1 MNNIDEL
8 LKQMSK
14 SKPVDFPFN
23 DREIKSIFEKIDIE
37 KKPFFIRYKGIL
49 AMSILAT
56 IVLIFISSIIW
67 NSDKP
72 NEQKQSQIIQQ
83 IQDKSNKIVS
93 NEINSISK
101 SPMMNSKVN
110 KNSDFAIR
118 KNENNGIH
126 FETNLKSENTK
137 KEELSS
143 NNHIETENSKKEDLS
158 SDYQI
163 ETEKVN
169 LTFNFAPDTT
179 QKDDLDSID
188 VLILNEEELNS
199 INIKKVDCGY
209 LFMTESSYP
218 DYNIKNLDEIL
229 SLGYPKKG
237 IARMIHLV
245 NDSDKIQLSIIKNP
259 DWSMDE
265 TPGIFPVLLNLHQGN
280 GGRTMFISTS
290 FGSNITKIPYI
301 VPNNIIIT
309 GKLLNDIRKKIEP
322 ETEISSI
329 KVYYNKIENK
339 DLKFSVPIFLKVKS
353 GIRTNYIMVTYLA
366 TENLIKLLPKRYK
379 RENYDS
385 KLNNLQLNSD
395 LNKIRNQFQNSIAGL
410 GDICD
415 KLNSTKQNNSI
426 EQSKEIKQISSI
438 EKINLTSEEA
448 EKVGIHFNGDT
459 ISCLFEDYINKDIIP
474 SQGIEMISNMYGYDT
489 TKAFILLKSNPS
501 MFKYP
506 NDDEH
511 KINIMP
517 TKYDGWDYN
526 VWSEKAAIGIIYNTT
541 RKVNGNTYSS
551 TNLQISQSPL
561 LKSDSSLNEYLEF
574 DKIVKQDSTGKYK
587 PIVNNLLPIN
597 ISWEQIL
604 GKDTIFHQ
612 ADFWYYIDKKF
623 ASNLPERYKIPILK
637 ELDIISKVDDG
648 SLTPEDACKGLD
660 GEVSYF
666 GICKP
671 LNNIAN
677 EIFIY
682 PNPLTNNNLNLKFM
696 LRNENYLAIE
706 LYNYDGKYLAT
717 LKDFTIFNKGMNNLS
732 FELPDKIGAGVYF
745 ITLSDNRGNKAI
757 EKFIKVK

>member
-23 DREIKSIFEKIDIE
+23 DSEIKSIFEKLDIE

-49 AMSILAT
+49 TMGILAT

-67 NSDKP
+67 NADKP
-72 NEQKQSQIIQQ
+72 IEHKQSLVNQQ
-83 IQDKSNKIVS
+83 IQDKSNKIES

-101 SPMMNSKVN
+101 SQMMNSKAN
-110 KNSDFAIR
+110 KNSDLAIR
-118 KNENNGIH
+118 KNEINGIS
-126 FETNLKSENTK
+126 FATNLKSENTKIEELSSDNQIKSENTK
-137 KEELSS
+137 KEELSL
-143 NNHIETENSKKEDLS
+143 NT
-158 SDYQI
+158 QI

-179 QKDDLDSID
+179 KKDDLDSID
-188 VLILNEEELNS
+188 VLILNEDELNS

-209 LFMTESSYP
+209 LFLTESTYP
-218 DYNIKNLDEIL
+218 DFNTKNLNEIL
-229 SLGYPKKG
+229 SLGYPQRG
-237 IARMIHLV
+237 LVRNIHLV

-259 DWSMDE
+259 DWSMGE
-265 TPGIFPVLLNLHQGN
+265 TPGIFPAYLNLHRGN
-280 GGRTMFISTS
+280 GGKTMFISTS
-290 FGSNITKIPYI
+290 FGSCITKIPYI
-301 VPNNIIIT
+301 VPNNKIIT
-309 GKLLNDIRKKIEP
+309 GKLLNDIRKKIGP

-329 KVYYNKIENK
+329 KVYFNKNENK
-339 DLKFSVPIFLKVKS
+339 DLKFSVPIFLKIKS
-353 GIRTNYIMVTYLA
+353 DMRTNYIMVTYLA
-366 TENLIKLLPKRYK
+366 TENLMKLLPNRYK
-379 RENYDS
+379 RDNYDS

-395 LNKIRNQFQNSIAGL
+395 LKKIQNLFQNSIAEL
-410 GDICD
+410 GNICD
-415 KLNSTKQNNSI
+415 KFKPTQLNTEK
-426 EQSKEIKQISSI
+426 EQSEDIKQISGI
-438 EKINLTSEEA
+438 EKINLTAEEA
-448 EKVGIHFNGDT
+448 EKVGIHFSGDT
-459 ISCLFEDYINKDIIP
+459 ISCMFEDYINKDIIP
-474 SQGIEMISNMYGYDT
+474 SQGIEMISNIYGYDT
-489 TKAFILLKSNPS
+489 TKSFLLLKSNPS
-501 MFKYP
+501 IFKYP
-506 NDDEH
+506 NADEH
-511 KINIMP
+511 KINIKP
-517 TKYDGWDYN
+517 TKYDSWDYN
-526 VWSEKAAIGIIYNTT
+526 VWSEKAAIGIIYKTT
-541 RKVNGNTYSS
+541 RRFNGNTYNS
-551 TNLQISQSPL
+551 TNLKISQSPL
-561 LKSDSSLNEYLEF
+561 LKADSSLNEYLEF

-597 ISWEQIL
+597 ISWEQIM

-612 ADFWYYIDKKF
+612 ADFWYYINKKF
-623 ASNLPERYKIPILK
+623 AANLPDRYKIPILK

-671 LNNIAN
+671 LNNITN
-677 EIFIY
+677 DIFIY
-682 PNPLTNNNLNLKFM
+682 PNPLINNNLNLKFT

-717 LKDFTIFNKGMNNLS
+717 LKDFTIFNKGINNLN